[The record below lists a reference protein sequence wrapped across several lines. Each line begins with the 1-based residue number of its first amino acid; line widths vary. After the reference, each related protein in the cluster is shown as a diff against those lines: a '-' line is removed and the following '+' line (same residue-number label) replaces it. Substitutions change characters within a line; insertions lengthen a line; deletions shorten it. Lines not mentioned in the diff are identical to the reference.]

1 MQDLDDLALPF
12 IRQACS
18 LLPGYPFAVRL
29 PDGALIE
36 PEGQTPRFTLVLRH
50 PELLAKVAAS
60 ADWRT
65 LGEAYMR
72 DELDVEGDM
81 EAVYPVAELL
91 QERFGVGGT
100 ASAAGLDPF
109 ASASPESH
117 TKARDAEA
125 VEYHYDQSNRLFELV
140 TDPTLNYSSACY
152 YAPDQ
157 TLEEAQ
163 RNKMHRAC
171 RKAGLRDGMRV
182 LDIGCGW
189 GSVLSFAAAAH
200 DLTIHG
206 VTISKAQAEF
216 VRGRIER
223 EGIAG
228 RASVEVCDYRD
239 ADASRPYDA
248 IISLGMV
255 EHVGVQNLP
264 VYFARAFELLRPG
277 GVFVMQGVS
286 SSVTEARTEGQG
298 FTHAYLFPDA
308 DMPYLTQYLDAA
320 QRAGF
325 EVRDLENLREHYAW
339 THRAWRHNLE
349 RNQAAIVAEVG
360 RERYRALRIL
370 YSYATHYFLRRK
382 CSVYQFVLWKPAGD
396 RPELPLR
403 REV

>member
-1 MQDLDDLALPF
+1 MQPLDDLALPF
-12 IRQACS
+12 IRQACTM
-18 LLPGYPFAVRL
+18 LPGHPFAVRL
-29 PDGALIE
+29 PDGAVIE
-36 PEGQTPRFTLVLRH
+36 PEDQAPRFTLVLKH
-50 PELLAKVAAS
+50 PELLAKLAAS

-72 DELDVEGDM
+72 DELDVVGDM

-100 ASAAGLDPF
+100 ASAAGLAPF
-109 ASASPESH
+109 AAREESH
-117 TKARDAEA
+117 SKARDAAA

-140 TDPTLNYSSACY
+140 TDPTLNYSSACF
-152 YAPDQ
+152 YAEGD
-157 TLEEAQ
+157 TLEAAQ
-163 RNKMHRAC
+163 RSKMDRVC
-171 RKAGLRDGMRV
+171 RKAGLRAGMRV

-189 GSVLSFAAAAH
+189 GSVLSFAAGAY

-216 VRGRIER
+216 VRARLQR

-264 VYFARAFELLRPG
+264 VYFAKAFELLRPG

-286 SSVTEARTEGQG
+286 SSVTEARTEGLA

-339 THRAWRHNLE
+339 THRAWRQNLE
-349 RNQAAIVAEVG
+349 RNEAAIVAEVG
-360 RERYRALRIL
+360 QERYRALRIL

-382 CSVYQFVLWKPAGD
+382 CSVYQCVLWKPAGD